1 MNDDQRFPHDPT
13 GADPSDAD
21 NQEHADDQALGAAL
35 SDAIGRRVDDPVSA
49 APPTSVIARRAAA
62 RARARAARRTVV
74 GIAASLALF
83 AGGLTAWQAY
93 DNQGGEE
100 IMVTAP
106 APTEDPST
114 PPAPDAVSPTV
125 PGAGGS
131 AGSASSGSAAVQA
144 PNAPLTP
151 EEASTGP
158 VLQWTEIDP
167 PPALASNIVNAYDG
181 IKSVGDGR
189 ILART
194 WDEDGYAQ
202 FFVTTDGATWTPV
215 PTPTGISPEH
225 IDISGSR
232 WLVTGWPTD
241 SFDGFTR
248 IFFSDNQGAAWTE
261 LATDHLIGATG
272 TSGTARLIPDS
283 ADITQ
288 VLTSGRN
295 LVIVLQQIV
304 FDEQAVAAIDGEAP
318 APPVWILASD
328 GGRLELVAD
337 YTGWVSTGFSTNG
350 GFTLYL
356 VEDMEQY
363 TLTSA
368 NGRQWSKMP
377 SEAAWITD
385 VVQGFGGGIWTA
397 RPIGIG
403 SQILRLSQGAAPV
416 TVATID
422 NIEIYNGLAAGPSGL
437 AATGNVTA
445 TSAEGGVTPA
455 GLPSGRITKDGYELR
470 YNEPEGGI
478 TLWDVEADAAVY
490 VFGPEVIQ
498 GETPPEGVRAPYQG
512 VEMSSDMD
520 VEVLVFLDPETGED
534 LVAFTARDI
543 LSITM
548 TAMNDDTS
556 FIEDLRP
563 EMWVGW
569 SANGTNWGWQTLPTA
584 FEIAGDDQTWVE
596 FAVGNGF
603 VLARVSSLTWE
614 DTGAPDLFAGQPP
627 AEEVTLATVSPT
639 LPPGTSSEKSPLPP
653 PVTPPPSS
661 LSTVTPAQ
669 PAPFTGQTSFTDEY
683 YATGMSLNPQPARW
697 FIARVP

>member
-100 IMVTAP
+100 VIVTVP
-106 APTEDPST
+106 TPTEDPST

-131 AGSASSGSAAVQA
+131 TGSAGSGSAAVQA

-194 WDEDGYAQ
+194 WDKDGYAQ

-215 PTPTGISPEH
+215 PTPPGISPEH

-304 FDEQAVAAIDGEAP
+304 FDEQAVADINGEAP

-337 YTGWVSTGFSTNG
+337 YTGWVSTGFSTDS

-356 VEDMEQY
+356 VEDMTQY
-363 TLTSA
+363 TLTSSD
-368 NGRQWSKMP
+368 GRQWS
-377 SEAAWITD
+377 ETDDGWAWITD
-385 VVQGFGGGIWTA
+385 VGRGLGGGIWTA
-397 RPIGIG
+397 RPIGLG

-437 AATGNVTA
+437 AATGSVSA
-445 TSAEGGVTPA
+445 TPAEGGVTPA

-478 TLWDVEADAAVY
+478 TLWDVEADAAIY
-490 VFGPEVIQ
+490 VFGPEVIL
-498 GETPPEGVRAPYQG
+498 GEDLPEGVRAPYQG
-512 VEMSSDMD
+512 VEMSDVD

-556 FIEDLRP
+556 FIEELRP
-563 EMWVGW
+563 ETWVGW

-584 FEIAGDDQTWVE
+584 FGIAGDDDPWVE

-603 VLARVSSLTWE
+603 VLARITSFTSVVA
-614 DTGAPDLFAGQPP
+614 DFADPP
-627 AEEVTLATVSPT
+627 AEEVTLSTVSPT
-639 LPPGTSSEKSPLPP
+639 LPPGTSPEKSPLPP

-661 LSTVTPAQ
+661 LSTVAPAQ
-669 PAPFTGQTSFTDEY
+669 PAPLTDHFTTAGDDD
-683 YATGMSLNPQPARW
+683 YASSISLNPQPARW